1 MMDLEIRQAQVTDA
15 IQIAECLMAAFAPF
29 RHLYT
34 SDAFADTVSAAD
46 AVRDRIERMTV
57 YIAVAPAGSVVGTL
71 AAACSEQEGHLRGM
85 AVRPEWQGHGIARR
99 LLMAAEHHLIR
110 SGCSR
115 ITLDTTDPLT
125 KAICLYESCGF
136 VRSGRVEDYFGM
148 PLYEFVKWLPATEN
162 FEL

>member
-1 MMDLEIRQAQVTDA
+1 MVLEIRRAQVADA

-34 SDAFADTVSAAD
+34 SDAFTDTVPAAD
-46 AVRDRIERMTV
+46 ALRDRIECMTV
-57 YIAVAPAGSVVGTL
+57 YVAVAPVGLVVGTL
-71 AAACSEQEGHLRGM
+71 AAASSGEEGHLRGM
-85 AVRPEWQGHGIARR
+85 AVRPEWQGQGIARR
-99 LLMAAEHHLIR
+99 LLMTAEHHLIK

-136 VRSGRVEDYFGM
+136 VRSGRVEDFFGM
-148 PLYEFVKWLPATEN
+148 PLYEFVKQLPATE
-162 FEL
+162 ELGL